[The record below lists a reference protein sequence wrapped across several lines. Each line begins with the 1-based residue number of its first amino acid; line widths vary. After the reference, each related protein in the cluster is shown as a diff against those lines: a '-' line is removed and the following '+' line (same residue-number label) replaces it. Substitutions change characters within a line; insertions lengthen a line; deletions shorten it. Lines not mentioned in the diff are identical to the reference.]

1 MDQGQDRTLLDAWLG
16 KTVFVQYTGADAPS
30 DEQLEEITEDSDTM
44 LASPPRTVTRFVV
57 LEGYDWFGIVVRSRS
72 EEDAPFLLPWGAVLY
87 MQAIEEAEEAGP
99 ERAAHERGE
108 QFEDEQGDEAAPL
121 PDRQELMDLL
131 ASAETPTQVALAR
144 AAADSWLASNPSD
157 GDVRMARDQLPNVNS
172 AVDQ

>member
-30 DEQLEEITEDSDTM
+30 EEQLEELTEDPDTM

-99 ERAAHERGE
+99 ERVAQERAN
-108 QFEDEQGDEAAPL
+108 QVEDGQAEEAAPL
-121 PDRQELMDLL
+121 PDRQELMDRL
-131 ASAETPTQVALAR
+131 ANAQTTTEVAVAKG
-144 AAADSWLASNPSD
+144 AADAWLAANPSD
-157 GDVRMARDQLPNVNS
+157 GDVRMALDQLPDS
-172 AVDQ
+172 AGD